1 MIKGS
6 RKINDAN
13 YTQLY
18 LTQNSSYLRQEDIY
32 HDCFSPDELLG
43 FAAKLR
49 INGTDEVKKRAVDN
63 LVKDLNLEKCRDTN
77 IGNFEK
83 KGVSGG
89 EKRRISLALELL
101 VDPPIIFLDEP
112 TSGLDSFTALLV
124 MGLLKKEAK

>member
-1 MIKGS
+1 M
-6 RKINDAN
+6 
-13 YTQLY
+13 
-18 LTQNSSYLRQEDIY
+18 E
-32 HDCFSPDELLG
+32 

-49 INGTDEVKKRAVDN
+49 LGGSKSENKEVVDR
-63 LVKDLNLEKCRDTN
+63 LVKDLNLVKCRETT

-89 EKRRISLALELL
+89 EKRRISIALELL
-101 VDPPIIFLDEP
+101 VDPPMIFLDEP